1 MTGNIAYIFPGQASQ
16 FEGMGKDLYESS
28 EIIKSFFEEANEI
41 LEYRISDTM
50 FNGSMEDLSK
60 TEITQPA
67 VFLHSIAKTKLLGDS
82 FHPDMVAGHSL
93 GEFSAL
99 TAANALSWQDG
110 LRLVHKRA
118 MAMQKACEV
127 EPSAMAAILGLD
139 DEVVERICDEIE
151 DYVIPANYNCPGQ
164 LVISGSKKGVAQAVD
179 RLNEVGAKRAIM
191 LPVSGAFHSKYMLPA
206 QNELAEAIASTE
218 ISNPVCPIF
227 QNFTARGVKVAE
239 EIKENLIKQLTAPV
253 KWTQTMKEM
262 INYGASEFIEVGGTG
277 KTLQGFVKK
286 IDRSFPTS
294 AL

>member
-1 MTGNIAYIFPGQASQ
+1 
-16 FEGMGKDLYESS
+16 
-28 EIIKSFFEEANEI
+28 
-41 LEYRISDTM
+41 
-50 FNGSMEDLSK
+50 
-60 TEITQPA
+60 
-67 VFLHSIAKTKLLGDS
+67 
-82 FHPDMVAGHSL
+82 
-93 GEFSAL
+93 
-99 TAANALSWQDG
+99 
-110 LRLVHKRA
+110 
-118 MAMQKACEV
+118 
-127 EPSAMAAILGLD
+127 
-139 DEVVERICDEIE
+139 
-151 DYVIPANYNCPGQ
+151 
-164 LVISGSKKGVAQAVD
+164 
-179 RLNEVGAKRAIM
+179 M